1 MNPYCV
7 AQTLM
12 PHQNSQLEANLA
24 LAKMLASRMERL
36 SADSSWARLASG
48 ARGSLLKLIEEL
60 ECLDHPSPLE
70 LQAVLDRL
78 QHVMRI
84 CFRLLERAAQDLTS

>member
-1 MNPYCV
+1 MSNPNN
-7 AQTLM
+7 QMETSLD
-12 PHQNSQLEANLA
+12 

-60 ECLDHPSPLE
+60 ESLDQPSPPE
-70 LQAVLDRL
+70 LQALLNRL

-84 CFRLLERAAQDLTS
+84 CFRLLERAAQDLTG